1 MYIIIYIDDPC
12 GTGSFP
18 DLILIKITIII
29 DPFETS
35 GRDLSAILQPT
46 VVQQCLNFLTANAEL
61 KNIQMAK
68 YLIKYNAHRLKYS
81 GVFVP
86 VLST

>member
-1 MYIIIYIDDPC
+1 VYIDDP
-12 GTGSFP
+12 GGDGSFP
-18 DLILIKITIII
+18 DLILIEITIII

-35 GRDLSAILQPT
+35 GRDLSAILQQT
-46 VVQQCLNFLTANAEL
+46 VVQQCLYFLTTNAEL

-68 YLIKYNAHRLKYS
+68 YLIRYNTHRLKYS
-81 GVFVP
+81 GVFDP